1 MNAKPRATIGNL
13 RRGSRIAAVQALY
26 QMVLSGSS
34 SETVIAEFTTFR
46 VGQSAPSDVPEAI
59 DEALFADIVRGV
71 TTNKDA
77 ADEIIGAVLDKER
90 SVERLQVLMQ
100 VILRAGAYELLKRE
114 DIDPAL
120 TINEYVA
127 VADAFF
133 NEREPALVNAVL
145 DRIARRLTGDQ
156 AKAEAIHDI
165 APDR

>member
-1 MNAKPRATIGNL
+1 MNAKPHATIGNL

-34 SETVIAEFTTFR
+34 SETVIAEFTTLR
-46 VGQSAPSDVPEAI
+46 VGRSAPCDVPEAI

-77 ADEIIGAVLDKER
+77 ADEIIGAALDKDR

-100 VILRAGAYELLKRE
+100 VILRAGAYELLERE
-114 DIDPAL
+114 DIDSAL

-145 DRIARRLTGDQ
+145 DRIARRLTEDK
-156 AKAEAIHDI
+156 AKAEATHEI